1 MPVSAVLADD
11 AVMMTLRPGQ
21 HGSTFGG
28 NPLACRVA
36 TEALKVLVEENL
48 AENAQK
54 QGERFRK
61 ELRGLNS
68 PIIQEVRGQGL
79 LNAVV
84 IEDRSTDQSYA
95 WDICVKMANLGKENN
110 TLHFVSVGS
119 CVYVHQSHKSCR
131 SFLQPQSHS
140 INFLSLPV

>member
-54 QGERFRK
+54 QGERFRQ

-68 PIIQEVRGQGL
+68 PIVQEVRGQGL

-84 IEDRSTDQSYA
+84 IEDRSADQSYA
-95 WDICVKMANLGKENN
+95 WDICVKMANLGMLRVYFVC
-110 TLHFVSVGS
+110 LHYYSV
-119 CVYVHQSHKSCR
+119 
-131 SFLQPQSHS
+131 FD
-140 INFLSLPV
+140 F